1 MDHEVAVVGGG
12 LTGICAGIKLG
23 EAGIGFTILE
33 RAGDVGGTWRDCTY
47 PGIAVDVPSAHY
59 SLSFEPNPDWS
70 RTYAPGPEV
79 KAYVDGLMDK
89 YGLWP
94 HVQLDTNVER
104 ATYEPQH
111 HRWRLDTSRG
121 EITAR
126 FLIGCGGALT
136 DPRTPDIPGIEDFAG
151 TIVHTARWNHD
162 HDLADERTALI
173 GTGASAVQVLPAVAP
188 IVQRIH
194 VFQRTPIWIF
204 PRADY
209 PIPPWLRTLF
219 RRVPPAQLLLRGVAA
234 AFSDGVLWFG
244 VVQNRRWQFLTRRA
258 ERNARAFVRSQV
270 RDPELAR
277 KLTPDYGMGCKRPG
291 VSNDYLSTFNRAN
304 VELVTDPIERVEAHG
319 IRTAD
324 GTLREI
330 DTLILATGYRVFDY
344 GNIPGFPAIGAA
356 GVELSEFWR
365 EHRHQAYEGVSVP
378 GFPNLFLTF
387 GPYSTTSLSFL
398 AGTEAGV
405 RHAVRAISEARRR
418 GATEVEVS
426 REAHDRYFRRVLR
439 RMRGT
444 AFFNNH
450 CETANS
456 YYFDAR
462 GDAPGL
468 RPNTSVETWW
478 RSGHYPLVDYA
489 FRLDGAGV
497 AGDVGDGHRRHE
509 PVA

>member
-1 MDHEVAVVGGG
+1 MAGTVDHEVAVVGGG
-12 LTGICAGIKLG
+12 LSGICAGIKLKQ
-23 EAGIGFTILE
+23 AGIPFAILE

-70 RTYAPGPEV
+70 RTYAPGHEL
-79 KAYVDGLMDK
+79 KAYVDRLMDK
-89 YGLWP
+89 HGLWP
-94 HVQLDTNVER
+94 HVRLNTTVER
-104 ATYEPQH
+104 AVFDADAA
-111 HRWRLDTSRG
+111 RWELATSAG
-121 EITAR
+121 TIAAR
-126 FLIGCGGALT
+126 FVIGCGGALT

-151 TIVHTARWNHD
+151 KIIHTARWDHD
-162 HDLADERTALI
+162 HDLTGERTALI

-188 IVQRIH
+188 DVGRIH
-194 VFQRTPIWIF
+194 VFQRTPIWVF

-219 RRVPPAQLLLRGVAA
+219 RRVPVTQLALRGVAGA
-234 AFSDGVLWFG
+234 ISDGVLWFG
-244 VVQNRRWQFLTRRA
+244 VVQNRRMQFLTQRA
-258 ERNARAFVRSQV
+258 ERNARAFVRREV

-277 KLTPDYGMGCKRPG
+277 RLTPDYGMGCKRPG
-291 VSNDYLSTFNRAN
+291 VSNDYLRTFNRDN
-304 VELVTDPIERVEAHG
+304 VELVTDPIERVEPGG

-324 GTLREI
+324 GKLREI

-344 GNIPGFPAIGAA
+344 GNIPGFETIGVD

-405 RHAVRAISEARRR
+405 RHALRAITEARRR
-418 GATEVEVS
+418 GATRVEIS
-426 REAHDRYFRRVLR
+426 RAAHDRYFRRVLS
-439 RMRGT
+439 RMRDT

-478 RSGHYPLVDYA
+478 RSGHYPLRDYV
-489 FRLDGAGV
+489 FG
-497 AGDVGDGHRRHE
+497 
-509 PVA
+509 